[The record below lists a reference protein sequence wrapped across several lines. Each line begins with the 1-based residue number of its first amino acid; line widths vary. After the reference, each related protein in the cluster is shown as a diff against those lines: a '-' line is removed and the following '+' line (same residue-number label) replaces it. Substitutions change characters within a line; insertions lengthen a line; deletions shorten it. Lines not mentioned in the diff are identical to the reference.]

1 MRVKERNHL
10 HPIKEMQG
18 ETANSNTEA
27 AKSYPKDLAEII
39 NEDDYT
45 KWQIFN
51 ADKTALCWEEMSS
64 MTYSLRRKSV
74 PAPQLQRTS

>member
-39 NEDDYT
+39 NEDDDT
-45 KWQIFN
+45 KW
-51 ADKTALCWEEMSS
+51 
-64 MTYSLRRKSV
+64 
-74 PAPQLQRTS
+74 